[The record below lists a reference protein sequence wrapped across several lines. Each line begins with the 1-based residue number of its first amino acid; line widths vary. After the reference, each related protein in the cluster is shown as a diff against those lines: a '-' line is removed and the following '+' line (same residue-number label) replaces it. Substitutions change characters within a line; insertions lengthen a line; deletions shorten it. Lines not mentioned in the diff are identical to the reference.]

1 MKKSHLLILF
11 IGFATLTFGFI
22 YNKAE
27 QSPNNGTNIGDKAVD
42 LAYSSPDGKTIALS
56 SLRGKMVLL
65 DFWASW
71 CGPCRME
78 NPNVVIAYH
87 KYKDMKFKN
96 GKGFT
101 IYSVSLDQNKDAWM
115 KAIAKDQLEWSA
127 HVSDLG
133 GWQSR
138 PAAIYGVTSIPTN
151 VLIDANGIIVAKN
164 LRGAALD
171 QALEQLVAG
180 K

>member
-22 YNKAE
+22 YNNAE
-27 QSPNNGTNIGDKAVD
+27 KNTNNGTNIGDKAVD

-56 SLRGKMVLL
+56 SLKGKVVLL

-78 NPNVVIAYH
+78 NPNVVASYK
-87 KYKDMKFKN
+87 KYKDLKFKT

-101 IYSVSLDQNKDAWM
+101 VFSVSLDQNKDAWM
-115 KAIAKDQLEWSA
+115 KAIAKDQLEWPY

-151 VLIDANGIIVAKN
+151 VLIDGNGIIVAKS

-171 QALEQLVAG
+171 EALDQLVSG